1 VERPERASA
10 RTNDVE
16 ARKARRILG
25 LAGKAGP
32 EVEGLPR
39 GCGSFLPFR
48 AEEGSPSLPPS
59 RKMNRFRSPR
69 RWPEPVDTALPGSA

>member
-1 VERPERASA
+1 VERLERASA

-39 GCGSFLPFR
+39 GVAHSCRSGPKR
-48 AEEGSPSLPPS
+48 GSPSLPPS

-69 RWPEPVDTALPGSA
+69 RWPEPLDRAPPGSA